1 MYRTQRTPNQ
11 SSEFK
16 RLEAKA
22 YALSMSPTAVKTQF
36 DLSGGNL
43 ALDFANT
50 VSNRPTQHAIERLT
64 DYARLVLFGVESGV
78 YKNTDRLFMAA
89 GRAPGQGK
97 TALQKA
103 TQFREA
109 LFAIFSAIVE
119 HRTIPDVALM
129 RLNLMLQEASAHGRI
144 IFRDRRFV
152 WEWINMDQ
160 HLDSVLWAVARSAS
174 ELLLSGE
181 LSRLRMCAADDCA
194 WLFLDRTK
202 NQRRR
207 WCDMKVCGNRVKAR
221 RHYER
226 VKAE

>member
-1 MYRTQRTPNQ
+1 MLQP
-11 SSEFK
+11 
-16 RLEAKA
+16 
-22 YALSMSPTAVKTQF
+22 AVKTHF

-50 VSNRPTQHAIERLT
+50 VSKRPTDHPIERLT
-64 DYARLVLFGVESGV
+64 DYTRLVSFALESGV
-78 YKNTDRLFMAA
+78 YKNTDRLFMTA

-103 TQFREA
+103 IQFREA
-109 LFAIFSAIVE
+109 LFAIFSAVAE
-119 HRTIPDVALM
+119 HRSVPENALT
-129 RLNLMLQEASAHGRI
+129 RLSLMLQEAHAHGRI
-144 IFRDRRFV
+144 VYRDRRFV
-152 WEWINMDQ
+152 WEWINLDQ
-160 HLDSVLWAVARSAS
+160 HLDSVLWAVARSAA
-174 ELLLSGE
+174 ELLLSDD
-181 LSRLRMCAADDCA
+181 LSRLRMCAADECA